1 MDSRLSVWAWA
12 ELKLYDLLSDPELAV
27 TFSSIRSVS

>member
-12 ELKLYDLLSDPELAV
+12 ELKLYDLLSAPGLAV
-27 TFSSIRSVS
+27 AFNSVRSVS